1 LPRYSTNVKVWLTNY
16 SRLVKLHLSRV
27 APASFFFYL
36 GEPAMSETPS
46 VLPRSRL
53 DALALWVQRV
63 NGFVLTVLAF
73 ALVAC
78 VVWQVASRYV
88 TSTPSTVTD
97 ELARF
102 IFMWVGLLGAAQAS
116 ALKQHLAIDLLAIKL
131 KGGAKRALNLVIEC
145 CIMLFATLV
154 MIYGG
159 CLLTAKT
166 FANAQVT
173 PALQV
178 PMGYVY
184 LVVPLAG
191 ALLVFFSLVA
201 VVDELKRGG

>member
-1 LPRYSTNVKVWLTNY
+1 
-16 SRLVKLHLSRV
+16 
-27 APASFFFYL
+27 
-36 GEPAMSETPS
+36 MSETPS

-78 VVWQVASRYV
+78 VVWQVASRYTHV
-88 TSTPSTVTD
+88 WADWMPLVFLAGLLRLIKPSTVTD

-102 IFMWVGLLGAAQAS
+102 MFMWVGLLGAAQAS

-201 VVDELKRGG
+201 VVDELKREG

>member
-1 LPRYSTNVKVWLTNY
+1 
-16 SRLVKLHLSRV
+16 
-27 APASFFFYL
+27 
-36 GEPAMSETPS
+36 MSETPS

-78 VVWQVASRYV
+78 VVWQVASRYAHPV
-88 TSTPSTVTD
+88 MAFLLGWSGAFWHWLEPFMPKPSTSTD

-102 IFMWVGLLGAAQAS
+102 MFMWVGLLGAAQAS
-116 ALKQHLAIDLLAIKL
+116 AYKQHLAIDLLAIKL

-201 VVDELKRGG
+201 VVDELKREG

>member
-1 LPRYSTNVKVWLTNY
+1 MVNLRLFPIIREVFMSDVAVSPRSPLARLAAVV
-16 SRLVKLHLSRV
+16 RLV
-27 APASFFFYL
+27 
-36 GEPAMSETPS
+36 
-46 VLPRSRL
+46 
-53 DALALWVQRV
+53 
-63 NGFVLTVLAF
+63 NGYVLTVLAF
-73 ALVAC
+73 ALVVC
-78 VVWQVASRYV
+78 VVWQVLSRYI
-88 TSTPSTVTD
+88 SPRPSTVTD

-102 IFMWVGLLGAAQAS
+102 MFMWIGLLGAAQAS
-116 ALKQHLAIDLLAIKL
+116 AYKQHLAIDLLAIKL

-201 VVDELKRGG
+201 VVDELKREG

>member
-1 LPRYSTNVKVWLTNY
+1 
-16 SRLVKLHLSRV
+16 
-27 APASFFFYL
+27 
-36 GEPAMSETPS
+36 MSDSPS
-46 VLPRSRL
+46 LLPRSRL

-88 TSTPSTVTD
+88 TSTPSTSTD

-102 IFMWVGLLGAAQAS
+102 MFMWIGLLGAAQAS
-116 ALKQHLAIDLLAIKL
+116 ATKQHLAIDLLAMRLQGVARRTLHI
-131 KGGAKRALNLVIEC
+131 VIEC
-145 CIMLFATLV
+145 CMIVFASLV
-154 MIYGG
+154 MVYGG
-159 CLLTAKT
+159 SVLAAKT
-166 FANAQVT
+166 FASAQVT
-173 PALQV
+173 PALQL

-191 ALLVFFSLVA
+191 VLLVFFALVA
-201 VVDELKRGG
+201 IVDELRREG

>member
-1 LPRYSTNVKVWLTNY
+1 MVFVFEDVGQVEDAVK
-16 SRLVKLHLSRV
+16 RFERFEFGGV
-27 APASFFFYL
+27 AFRQRQTA
-36 GEPAMSETPS
+36 
-46 VLPRSRL
+46 
-53 DALALWVQRV
+53 ALYEF
-63 NGFVLTVLAF
+63 NGF

-102 IFMWVGLLGAAQAS
+102 IFMWVGLLSAAQAS

-131 KGGAKRALNLVIEC
+131 KGGAKRTLNIVIEC
-145 CIMLFATLV
+145 CIMLFASLV

-191 ALLVFFSLVA
+191 ALLVFFALVA
-201 VVDELKRGG
+201 IVDALRAEE

>member
-1 LPRYSTNVKVWLTNY
+1 MAVIDQCRFVVFGAVHHALLQRGVEFAEGDGCRVSAEQFDHFYRARAGLDADFHAFQIVRGFNRFTGVEGAAARVVVGDADEAFVFGGVQDFFAYVAGEDVVKV
-16 SRLVKLHLSRV
+16 RFVFEDVGQVEDAVKRMV
-27 APASFFFYL
+27 FAAS
-36 GEPAMSETPS
+36 
-46 VLPRSRL
+46 
-53 DALALWVQRV
+53 
-63 NGFVLTVLAF
+63 
-73 ALVAC
+73 
-78 VVWQVASRYV
+78 
-88 TSTPSTVTD
+88 
-97 ELARF
+97 
-102 IFMWVGLLGAAQAS
+102 
-116 ALKQHLAIDLLAIKL
+116 
-131 KGGAKRALNLVIEC
+131 
-145 CIMLFATLV
+145 V

-201 VVDELKRGG
+201 VVDELKREG

>member
-1 LPRYSTNVKVWLTNY
+1 MAVIDQCGFVVFGAVHHALLQRGVEFAKGDGGRVGAKQFDHFHCGRAGLDADFHAFEIIWGFDGFAGVEGAAARVIVGNADEAFVFGGVQDFFADVAGEDVVKV
-16 SRLVKLHLSRV
+16 RFVFEDVGQVEDAVKRMV
-27 APASFFFYL
+27 FAAS
-36 GEPAMSETPS
+36 
-46 VLPRSRL
+46 
-53 DALALWVQRV
+53 
-63 NGFVLTVLAF
+63 
-73 ALVAC
+73 
-78 VVWQVASRYV
+78 
-88 TSTPSTVTD
+88 
-97 ELARF
+97 
-102 IFMWVGLLGAAQAS
+102 
-116 ALKQHLAIDLLAIKL
+116 
-131 KGGAKRALNLVIEC
+131 
-145 CIMLFATLV
+145 V

-201 VVDELKRGG
+201 VVDELKREG

>member
-1 LPRYSTNVKVWLTNY
+1 
-16 SRLVKLHLSRV
+16 
-27 APASFFFYL
+27 
-36 GEPAMSETPS
+36 MSETPS

-102 IFMWVGLLGAAQAS
+102 IFAFYFYVGRAFGRGA
-116 ALKQHLAIDLLAIKL
+116 
-131 KGGAKRALNLVIEC
+131 GVGAKA
-145 CIMLFATLV
+145 AS
-154 MIYGG
+154 G
-159 CLLTAKT
+159 
-166 FANAQVT
+166 
-173 PALQV
+173 
-178 PMGYVY
+178 
-184 LVVPLAG
+184 
-191 ALLVFFSLVA
+191 
-201 VVDELKRGG
+201 D

>member
-1 LPRYSTNVKVWLTNY
+1 
-16 SRLVKLHLSRV
+16 
-27 APASFFFYL
+27 
-36 GEPAMSETPS
+36 MSDSPS
-46 VLPRSRL
+46 LLPRSRL
-53 DALALWVQRV
+53 DVLALWVQRV

-88 TSTPSTVTD
+88 TSTPSTSTD

-102 IFMWVGLLGAAQAS
+102 MFMWIGLLGAAQAS
-116 ALKQHLAIDLLAIKL
+116 ATKQHLAIDLLAMRL
-131 KGGAKRALNLVIEC
+131 KGVAKRTLHIVIEC
-145 CIMLFATLV
+145 CMILFAALV
-154 MIYGG
+154 MVYGG
-159 CLLTAKT
+159 SLLTAKT

-191 ALLVFFSLVA
+191 ALLVFFALVA
-201 VVDELKRGG
+201 IVDALRAEE

>member
-1 LPRYSTNVKVWLTNY
+1 
-16 SRLVKLHLSRV
+16 
-27 APASFFFYL
+27 
-36 GEPAMSETPS
+36 MSETPS

-78 VVWQVASRYV
+78 VVWQVASRYTHV
-88 TSTPSTVTD
+88 WADWIPLVFLADLLRLIKPSTVTD

-102 IFMWVGLLGAAQAS
+102 MFMWVGLLGAAQAS
-116 ALKQHLAIDLLAIKL
+116 AYKQHLAIDLLAIKL

-201 VVDELKRGG
+201 VVDELKREG

>member
-1 LPRYSTNVKVWLTNY
+1 
-16 SRLVKLHLSRV
+16 
-27 APASFFFYL
+27 
-36 GEPAMSETPS
+36 MSETPS

-78 VVWQVASRYV
+78 VVWQVASRYAHPV
-88 TSTPSTVTD
+88 MAFLLGWSGAFWHWLEPFMPKPSTSTD

-102 IFMWVGLLGAAQAS
+102 MFMWVGLLGAAQAS
-116 ALKQHLAIDLLAIKL
+116 ALKQHLAIDLLAMRLQGVARRTLHI
-131 KGGAKRALNLVIEC
+131 VIEC
-145 CIMLFATLV
+145 CMIVFASLV
-154 MIYGG
+154 MVYGG
-159 CLLTAKT
+159 SVLAAKT
-166 FANAQVT
+166 FASAQVT
-173 PALQV
+173 PALQL

-191 ALLVFFSLVA
+191 VLLVFFALVA
-201 VVDELKRGG
+201 IVDELRREG

>member
-1 LPRYSTNVKVWLTNY
+1 
-16 SRLVKLHLSRV
+16 
-27 APASFFFYL
+27 
-36 GEPAMSETPS
+36 MSETPS

-173 PALQV
+173 PALQL

-201 VVDELKRGG
+201 VVDELKREG

>member
-1 LPRYSTNVKVWLTNY
+1 MY
-16 SRLVKLHLSRV
+16 
-27 APASFFFYL
+27 
-36 GEPAMSETPS
+36 EI
-46 VLPRSRL
+46 
-53 DALALWVQRV
+53 
-63 NGFVLTVLAF
+63 NGF

-116 ALKQHLAIDLLAIKL
+116 ATKQHLAIDLLAMRL
-131 KGGAKRALNLVIEC
+131 KGVAKRTLNVVIEL
-145 CIMLFATLV
+145 CIIVFAALV
-154 MIYGG
+154 MVYGG
-159 CLLTAKT
+159 SLLTAKT

-191 ALLVFFSLVA
+191 ALLVFFALVA
-201 VVDELKRGG
+201 IVDALRAEE

>member
-1 LPRYSTNVKVWLTNY
+1 MSDVVKYPRPLSERIFDVV
-16 SRLVKLHLSRV
+16 RLV
-27 APASFFFYL
+27 
-36 GEPAMSETPS
+36 
-46 VLPRSRL
+46 
-53 DALALWVQRV
+53 
-63 NGFVLTVLAF
+63 NGYVLTVLAF
-73 ALVAC
+73 ALVVC
-78 VVWQVASRYV
+78 VVWQVLSRYTHV
-88 TSTPSTVTD
+88 WADWMPLVFLADLLRLIKPSTVTD

-102 IFMWVGLLGAAQAS
+102 MFMWVGLLGAAQAS
-116 ALKQHLAIDLLAIKL
+116 AYKQHLAIDLLAIKL

-145 CIMLFATLV
+145 CIMVFAASV

-201 VVDELKRGG
+201 VVDELKREG

>member
-1 LPRYSTNVKVWLTNY
+1 
-16 SRLVKLHLSRV
+16 
-27 APASFFFYL
+27 
-36 GEPAMSETPS
+36 M
-46 VLPRSRL
+46 
-53 DALALWVQRV
+53 
-63 NGFVLTVLAF
+63 
-73 ALVAC
+73 
-78 VVWQVASRYV
+78 
-88 TSTPSTVTD
+88 
-97 ELARF
+97 
-102 IFMWVGLLGAAQAS
+102 
-116 ALKQHLAIDLLAIKL
+116 LAIKL

-145 CIMLFATLV
+145 CIMLFAASI

-191 ALLVFFSLVA
+191 VLLVFFSLVA
-201 VVDELKRGG
+201 VVDELKREG

>member
-1 LPRYSTNVKVWLTNY
+1 MVNLRPFSILREVFMSDVAVSPRSPLARLAAVV
-16 SRLVKLHLSRV
+16 RLV
-27 APASFFFYL
+27 
-36 GEPAMSETPS
+36 
-46 VLPRSRL
+46 
-53 DALALWVQRV
+53 
-63 NGFVLTVLAF
+63 NGYVLTVLAF
-73 ALVAC
+73 ALVVC
-78 VVWQVASRYV
+78 VVWQVLSRYTHV
-88 TSTPSTVTD
+88 WADWMPLVFLADLLRLIKPSTVTD

-102 IFMWVGLLGAAQAS
+102 MFMWVGLLGAAQAS
-116 ALKQHLAIDLLAIKL
+116 AYKQHLAIDLLAIKL

-201 VVDELKRGG
+201 VVDELKREG

>member
-1 LPRYSTNVKVWLTNY
+1 
-16 SRLVKLHLSRV
+16 
-27 APASFFFYL
+27 
-36 GEPAMSETPS
+36 MSETPS

-78 VVWQVASRYV
+78 VVWQVASRYTHV
-88 TSTPSTVTD
+88 WADWMPLVFLADLLRLIKPSTVTD

-102 IFMWVGLLGAAQAS
+102 MFMWVGLLGAAQAS
-116 ALKQHLAIDLLAIKL
+116 AYKQHLAIDLLAMKL
-131 KGGAKRALNLVIEC
+131 QGGAKRTLNVVIEC
-145 CIMLFATLV
+145 CIIAFAALV
-154 MIYGG
+154 MIKGG
-159 CLLTAKT
+159 WALAAKT
-166 FANAQVT
+166 FANDQVT
-173 PALQV
+173 PALQW

-191 ALLVFFSLVA
+191 ALMVFFA
-201 VVDELKRGG
+201 VVEIIHELSGHNEGGAA